1 VFVLLLVSVLSL
13 TPQTMTHT
21 ALLEQARQTL
31 DLIYNMQFTEALQA
45 AQKLSDRAPNHPAG
59 AFYRAAT
66 YWQWR
71 TLALE
76 TRQQQALLQ
85 SFDTASSQALQLAA
99 RLPTAQATEAA
110 FYLGAIYGVRARMY
124 FVQRQYFKALHAAK
138 QGGQY
143 LQQCVTN
150 DPHWYDAYA
159 GLGTYHYVLSRV
171 PGFWRGIVQGLIGM
185 LGDRQKG
192 LQELELARTKGPL
205 SGPEAASILTKIYA
219 LPQESQLDRAVEL
232 LEHLAQR
239 YPQNFD
245 YRYRLAYLYASLG
258 QWKKA
263 HDFIQSLLAAL
274 NHGHPYYPSQWVPIL
289 QYRLAEVEVLQ
300 GQADAAA
307 LRLQALQP
315 HNLEPHL
322 QAWINLR
329 LGNVYDLRGSRQK
342 AQETYARVEGD
353 HYAERLARRYRT
365 TPFTPGP
372 GMLKELEETI

>member
-1 VFVLLLVSVLSL
+1 MFVLLLVSMLSL
-13 TPQTMTHT
+13 TPQTITHS

-45 AQKLSDRAPNHPAG
+45 AQRLSDRAPNHPAG
-59 AFYRAAT
+59 AFYHAAT

-71 TLALE
+71 ILALE
-76 TRQQQALLQ
+76 THQQQGLLR

-99 RLPTAQATEAA
+99 QLPAAQATEAA
-110 FYLGAIYGVRARMY
+110 FYLGAIYGMRARMY
-124 FVQRQYFKALHAAK
+124 FVQKQYFKALHAAK

-143 LQQCVTN
+143 LHQCVTN
-150 DPHWYDAYA
+150 DPNWYDAYV

-171 PGFWRGIVQGLIGM
+171 PGFWRGIVQRLIGM

-205 SGPEAASILTKIYA
+205 SGPEAASILAKIYA
-219 LPQESQLDRAVEL
+219 RSQESQLQRAVGL
-232 LEHLAQR
+232 LESLVQR

-258 QWKKA
+258 QWERA
-263 HDFIQSLLAAL
+263 RYCIQSLLDAL
-274 NHGHPYYPSQWVPIL
+274 NQGQPYYPSQWVPIL

-300 GQADAAA
+300 GEADTAA

-315 HNLEPHL
+315 HNLDASL
-322 QAWINLR
+322 QAWISLR
-329 LGNVYDLRGSRQK
+329 LGNVHDLRGFRQK
-342 AQETYARVEGD
+342 ARETYKRVDGD
-353 HYAERLARRYRT
+353 RYAERLAQQYLT

-372 GMLKELEETI
+372 GMLKKPEESI